1 MAGVMP
7 ATTVT
12 IASATVAEG
21 LASQTSRP
29 TRGGGRKVPRTE
41 SRISFQR
48 SARLVGLSGSGGSST
63 TGGPE
68 IPEVLASSLG
78 VVAAVLRL
86 GRPRQG
92 PPPFED
98 IMFGS
103 TYP

>member
-1 MAGVMP
+1 MAGMMP

-12 IASATVAEG
+12 IARATVAEG
-21 LASQTSRP
+21 VASETRRP
-29 TRGGGRKVPRTE
+29 TGGRARKVPGRE
-41 SRISFQR
+41 SRIRFQR
-48 SARLVGLSGSGGSST
+48 SRKLVGLSGSGGSST

-68 IPEVLASSLG
+68 IPEVLASSFG

-92 PPPFED
+92 PPPFEC